1 MDYKKLQELSKNEL
15 LGQRVELEKQLKEML
30 LNSSLT
36 NLEKPHMK
44 KSLKVSIARIN
55 SILAKGD
62 K

>member
-1 MDYKKLQELSKNEL
+1 MDYKKLQELSKIEL
-15 LGQRVELEKQLKEML
+15 LGQRTELERQLREML